1 MEHWIFPL
9 TILPGIGL
17 IITSTTAISNS
28 LIAEINHLLGEDNCR
43 KQLLERKIAQLSLLN
58 WALVALYLSAA
69 FCALGGFMGAI
80 LMKGS
85 PESQMYVSW
94 IAGFGVGV
102 LLLAS
107 ILLIIYG
114 MRAVRIKRH
123 QFLDRLNY

>member
-1 MEHWIFPL
+1 MQSWIFPL

-17 IITSTTAISNS
+17 IIASTTTIANG
-28 LIAEINHLLGEDNCR
+28 LIAEINHLLAENHCR
-43 KQLLERKIAQLSLLN
+43 RRLLERKIDQLSLLN

-69 FCALGGFMGAI
+69 SCTLGGFLGAI
-80 LMKGS
+80 WLEGDS
-85 PESQMYVSW
+85 SSHAYVSW

-114 MRAVRIKRH
+114 IRAVRIKRH
-123 QFLDRLNY
+123 QFRDRLKV